1 MLHLYSFV
9 LIKDLSPSIHILP
22 PSGHPKHRNGGMAET
37 LWAELSIPGSNHNLP
52 ILHHILSVSLVVR
65 FFCWC
70 LILRKKLYREPFKN
84 YLADSGK
91 SLFRFIN
98 KSWQLFPVQSIWV
111 KIVNQRWRALTIYL
125 LCPLQSIW
133 VENHLLYNQSAL
145 KMVNHRCKALSS
157 WSYGSHH
164 VRTGNCQLSTEM
176 TMRRLS
182 IWRFL

>member
-1 MLHLYSFV
+1 MVHLYSFV
-9 LIKDLSPSIHILP
+9 LIKDLSPSKHILP

-52 ILHHILSVSLVVR
+52 FLHHILSVSLVVR

-111 KIVNQRWRALTIYL
+111 KIYAMSFAIDLSWKSFI
-125 LCPLQSIW
+125 LQSISI
-133 VENHLLYNQSAL
+133 ENGQPQVQGSIKL
-145 KMVNHRCKALSS
+145 KLWLSS
-157 WSYGSHH
+157 
-164 VRTGNCQLSTEM
+164 RED
-176 TMRRLS
+176 R
-182 IWRFL
+182 